1 LQVLEE
7 QIRSLGV
14 SVLAKQNITNVAAES
29 KRLDRIDTDSI
40 MSIISED
47 LARGISDIMRIAGKY
62 AGKEPPEVTI
72 PKDYTNRLLD
82 GNQITAM
89 LQLQMQNQISQKTL
103 LRILSEG
110 EVIPPFV
117 DLDEEITLTQDAV
130 QQDFDLQLEQA
141 EAMGDIESAQA
152 NEGGVS
158 SGSAADGSQ
167 SGSQTL
173 ATPLRP
179 GKHSD

>member
-1 LQVLEE
+1 
-7 QIRSLGV
+7 
-14 SVLAKQNITNVAAES
+14 
-29 KRLDRIDTDSI
+29 
-40 MSIISED
+40 
-47 LARGISDIMRIAGKY
+47 
-62 AGKEPPEVTI
+62 
-72 PKDYTNRLLD
+72 
-82 GNQITAM
+82 
-89 LQLQMQNQISQKTL
+89 
-103 LRILSEG
+103 LSEG

-158 SGSAADGSQ
+158 SGSAANGSQ

-173 ATPLRP
+173 ATPLRS